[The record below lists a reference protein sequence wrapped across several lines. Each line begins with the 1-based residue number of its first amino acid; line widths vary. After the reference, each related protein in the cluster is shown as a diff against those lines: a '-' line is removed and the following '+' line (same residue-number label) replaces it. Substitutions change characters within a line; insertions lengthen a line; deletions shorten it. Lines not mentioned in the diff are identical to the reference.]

1 MTTQV
6 AIVTAA
12 GQGLGAYLAGHL
24 AQAGFRV
31 LASYRRSRSGLD
43 RLLEAHPE
51 HIVPVQ
57 ADLSVA
63 QGREALLQA
72 AQREGR
78 LDVLVNNLGVY
89 PEQRIEQTDL
99 ELWNATLELTLTAN
113 FHLTQLCTELLAHQG
128 GRVINIGDSGAD
140 RIEARAQ
147 ATPYHVAKLGVHV
160 LTRTFAQVLTAQ
172 GITVN
177 MVSPGFL
184 SNSVGQ
190 PGEEIPAGRTGDFSD
205 ISAAMDFLLS
215 DAAAYVSGTN
225 LLVNGGW
232 NLG

>member
-6 AIVTAA
+6 ALLTAA

-24 AQAGFRV
+24 AQAGFV
-31 LASYRRSRSGLD
+31 VIAHYRRNRAGLD
-43 RLLEAHPE
+43 RVLEAHPE
-51 HIVPVQ
+51 QVVPVQ
-57 ADLSVA
+57 ADLSEA

-72 AQREGR
+72 AQSEGR

-160 LTRTFAQVLTAQ
+160 LTRTYAQVLTAR

-190 PGEEIPAGRTGDFSD
+190 PGEEIPAGRSGDFSD
-205 ISAAMDFLLS
+205 IAAAMDFLLS